1 MCQIVDLLIKL
12 AGVMIPP
19 IAGWLEILWEAVCVR
34 AARPVPGILLDQK
47 GTLEVATATFQE
59 FLDSGGDPAPN
70 FQAMLTMLTVPVQG
84 RALQFVAEQRTQSS
98 DPNFLRD
105 SAKAK
110 WAQNPRFPALIS
122 RRDGG
127 VLSDS
132 GWSIAEPVLWQRA
145 SPIYRRLRINEN
157 DARDVYAETI
167 ADFLKARP
175 DPDDCPMRKKLVF
188 EELPRLFAVVAE
200 RRAISWVR
208 KQTTLKMQPN
218 QGGLS
223 FDDPD
228 LGPLETRTLDN
239 DDPLAHVTFDQI
251 RQSCADSLDE
261 FEWHLIET
269 LIVEGNQ
276 TRDELVLEDWTLQ
289 QLEIEP
295 SASRSTKLRRL
306 NGVIADSLARLGRA
320 LEEADL

>member
-1 MCQIVDLLIKL
+1 MTS
-12 AGVMIPP
+12 P

-34 AARPVPGILLDQK
+34 AARPVPGILLDQA
-47 GTLEVATATFQE
+47 GTVEVANATFRE

-70 FQAMLTMLTVPVQG
+70 LQAMLTVLTRPVQG
-84 RALQFVAEQRTQSS
+84 RALQFVASKRKESG
-98 DPNFLRD
+98 DPNLLRD
-105 SAKAK
+105 SQKTK
-110 WAQNPRFPALIS
+110 WSTNPKFPALIT
-122 RRDGG
+122 RRDDG
-127 VLSDS
+127 VLGDS
-132 GWSIAEPVLWQRA
+132 GWSLAEPVLWQRA
-145 SPIYRRLRINEN
+145 APIYRRLRINEV
-157 DARDVYAETI
+157 DARDVYSETV

-175 DPDDCPMRKKLVF
+175 DPDDCPMRKMLVF

-239 DDPLAHVTFDQI
+239 ADPLAHATFDQI
-251 RQSCADSLDE
+251 RESCRNSLDE

-269 LIVEGNQ
+269 LFVEGSM

-289 QLEIEP
+289 QLEIEA

-306 NGVIADSLARLGRA
+306 NALIADSLARLGRA

>member
-1 MCQIVDLLIKL
+1 MTS
-12 AGVMIPP
+12 P

-34 AARPVPGILLDQK
+34 AARPVPGILLDQQ

-59 FLDSGGDPAPN
+59 FLESGGVPAPN
-70 FQAMLTMLTVPVQG
+70 LQAMLTVLTGPVQG
-84 RALQFVAEQRTQSS
+84 RALQFVANQRDKSG
-98 DPNFLRD
+98 DPDLLRD

-110 WAQNPRFPALIS
+110 WPQNPHFPALIT
-122 RRDGG
+122 RRDDG
-127 VLSDS
+127 VLADP

-145 SPIYRRLRINEN
+145 APIYRRLRINEN
-157 DARDVYAETI
+157 DARDVYSETV

-175 DPDDCPMRKKLVF
+175 EPDDCPMRKMLVF

-239 DDPLAHVTFDQI
+239 DDPLAHATFDHI
-251 RQSCADSLDE
+251 RQSCRDSLDE

-269 LIVEGNQ
+269 LFVEGSQ

-289 QLEIEP
+289 QLKIEP